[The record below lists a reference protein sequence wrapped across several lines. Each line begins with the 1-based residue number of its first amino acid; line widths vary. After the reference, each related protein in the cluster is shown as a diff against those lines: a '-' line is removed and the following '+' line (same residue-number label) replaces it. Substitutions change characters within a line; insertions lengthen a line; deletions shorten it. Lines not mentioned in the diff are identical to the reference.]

1 MGKGFFHIKDF
12 LSADSNKQGKRGV
25 DPVPAGQVTHAWA
38 TGMEENK
45 TAYEHKKL
53 FVGRTS
59 SYLSSLQGWPRAG
72 ARAEHRHGVAK

>member
-12 LSADSNKQGKRGV
+12 LSADSNKQGKREV

-53 FVGRTS
+53 FVGQYVFIS
-59 SYLSSLQGWPRAG
+59 VLSPR
-72 ARAEHRHGVAK
+72 VAKSRCQSRA